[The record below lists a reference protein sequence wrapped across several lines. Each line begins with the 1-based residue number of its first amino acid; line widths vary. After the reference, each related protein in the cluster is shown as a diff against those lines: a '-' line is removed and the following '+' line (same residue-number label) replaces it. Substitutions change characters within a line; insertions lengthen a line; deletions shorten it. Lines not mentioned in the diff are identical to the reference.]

1 MNLCL
6 EHRPPRSKF
15 KHHTR
20 RLQASLIDMS
30 DALFIEIFHLSLL
43 LVYPIVIMKITDH
56 LSTIT

>member
-1 MNLCL
+1 MNLCP
-6 EHRPPRSKF
+6 EHRLLRSKF

-43 LVYPIVIMKITDH
+43 LVYLIVIMN
-56 LSTIT
+56 STII